1 MGEQQTDIVKQLR
14 NPKVKVEDEYGG
26 KFKYCTN
33 EECREAAAEITRL
46 REEWKIQNTA
56 IADQHDEIRRLRERL
71 AIAER
76 ALEEIQ
82 YEDTK
87 IYTRRPCGKIAQD
100 ALDQM
105 KGGE

>member
-1 MGEQQTDIVKQLR
+1 MSEQTDIVNHEEAKQLAAMKSGSSNLAR
-14 NPKVKVEDEYGG
+14 CYLDH
-26 KFKYCTN
+26 
-33 EECREAAAEITRL
+33 AAEIT
-46 REEWKIQNTA
+46 
-56 IADQHDEIRRLRERL
+56 RLRERL